1 MLYMLYNTNRKRYKI
16 MMKKDFNCDFTLTK
30 ITNQSVEIDTLKR
43 GNQQLSN
50 EIKKLETSNI
60 SLILFL
66 ISSIL
71 LNILLLAILLL

>member
-1 MLYMLYNTNRKRYKI
+1 

-30 ITNQSVEIDTLKR
+30 ITNQSVEIDALKR